1 MYIFQ
6 PIYVCILIRNYDRKN
21 SVIGKKY
28 RFKKIYEAIL
38 RRFLSY
44 SLYSYRVIDHN
55 SFYFWNV
62 PDLWY
67 EIALKRIY

>member
-6 PIYVCILIRNYDRKN
+6 PIYICILIRNYDRKN

-38 RRFLSY
+38 RLFFILFPIF
-44 SLYSYRVIDHN
+44 V
-55 SFYFWNV
+55 
-62 PDLWY
+62 
-67 EIALKRIY
+67 